1 MKRTLIASIVG
12 GIIFFVCQALS
23 WTVINLHRPMQNHTP
38 NQTAI
43 LDYLSKNLEEG
54 FYYLPTYPNGASTA
68 DIEKVMANAPGKP
81 WAQIYYHKSSPT
93 NMAPIMARSLL
104 IDILVV
110 FILVFV
116 LSKMNYPS
124 FQTILLCSLAIGFM
138 SYLSTSYT
146 NSIWFE
152 TKSLPDLIESLAIW
166 GIVGTWLGWFLR
178 R

>member
-1 MKRTLIASIVG
+1 MKRTLIASLVG

-23 WTVINLHRPMQNHTP
+23 WTVINLHRPMQNYTP

-54 FYYLPTYPNGASTA
+54 FYYLPTYPDDASPA
-68 DIEKVMANAPGKP
+68 VIESTMNEALGKP

-93 NMAPIMARSLL
+93 NMAPVMARSLL
-104 IDILVV
+104 IDILIV
-110 FILVFV
+110 FILVFIF
-116 LSKMNYPS
+116 SKMNFPS
-124 FQTILLCSLAIGFM
+124 FQTILLSSLAIGFM

-146 NSIWFE
+146 NSIWFQ
-152 TKSLPDLIESLAIW
+152 TKSQPDLIESLAIW
-166 GIVGTWLGWFLR
+166 GIVGSWLGWFLR